1 MKRQLGILC
10 LLCLAVFGCTS
21 DKKFAPKEG
30 RISLQEEV
38 VLAKA
43 DTSIQLD
50 SIKKTEIV
58 HSPFYNAQNNAPC
71 IKSASS
77 QTNWIQ
83 KGGAKQSDNG
93 ILLPAPITGKKNVY
107 TLDGEFVVRGHLR
120 STGEILWQTKL
131 SETPDAGIGFVKDN
145 DRLIALS
152 QNGKVVA
159 IDFNGKILWQKDL
172 KTPFR
177 NNPTLY
183 ENNIYLLSANNDLWS
198 LNIDNGKENWHYKT
212 EAPMTFLQQM
222 GGPAVDGDR
231 LIVPFSSGSVF
242 AFDKNTGT
250 YLWEQDMTG
259 AKTFNH
265 ISNIAQM
272 TASPIIDDDMAYLVG
287 HANRS
292 GAFDL
297 IDGEEI
303 WSLPYGGQLTPIVN
317 GNVFFFL
324 TNDNTLLAL
333 DKKTGRL
340 FWQQSLPEIKGKK
353 GLFLQD
359 DKIWVIAS
367 EKSLSFDITNGKYQD
382 IIQTDINGSRPILA
396 QDGWYYLKK
405 NGQLVHQDKLQ

>member
-10 LLCLAVFGCTS
+10 LLCLAVFGCAS

-38 VLAKA
+38 VIPKA
-43 DTSIQLD
+43 DTAIQLE
-50 SIKKTEIV
+50 SIKNDMIIHT
-58 HSPFYNAQNNAPC
+58 PFYNAQNNAPRM
-71 IKSASS
+71 KSTSD
-77 QTNWIQ
+77 QNNWIQ
-83 KGGAKQSDNG
+83 KGAEEQSNNG

-107 TLDGEFVVRGHLR
+107 TLDGEFVARAHLR
-120 STGEILWQTKL
+120 STGENLWQTKL
-131 SETPDAGIGFVKDN
+131 SEISDAGVGFAKDN

-172 KTPFR
+172 KAPFR
-177 NNPTLY
+177 NNPTIH
-183 ENNIYLLSANNDLWS
+183 ENNIYLLSANNDVWA

-222 GGPAVDGDR
+222 GSPAIDGDR
-231 LIVPFSSGSVF
+231 LIVPFSSGSVI
-242 AFDKNTGT
+242 AFDKNTGA

-259 AKTFNH
+259 AKAFNH
-265 ISNIAQM
+265 ISNITQM
-272 TASPIIDDDMAYLVG
+272 TASPVIDDDTAYLVG

-292 GAFDL
+292 AAFDL

-333 DKKTGRL
+333 DKKTSHL
-340 FWQQSLPEIKGKK
+340 FWQQALPEIKGKK

-359 DKIWVIAS
+359 GKLWVVGS
-367 EKSLSFDITNGKYQD
+367 EKSISFDIKKGKYED
-382 IIQTDINGSRPILA
+382 IIETDTNGSRPILA
-396 QDGWYYLKK
+396 HDGWYYLKK
-405 NGQLVHQDKLQ
+405 NGQLVHQDKLK